1 MYHKFIG
8 DREVFSTCKSIQTNE
23 GVWIS
28 NPTEEQ
34 IADAGWLPYVPPVVP
49 PAPELEPDLTAEME
63 AVKRMFATQ
72 TEELSDEDALEVAAL
87 FPTWASKIGTEVN
100 VGERLWY
107 DGKLYK
113 VIQAHT
119 TQADWEPQDT
129 PALWTEVSLDE
140 WPEWVQPTGAHDA
153 YNKGDKVT
161 FEGKHY
167 MSLIDGNIWSPAAYP
182 AGWEEQL

>member
-1 MYHKFIG
+1 MMYHKFIG

-63 AVKRMFATQ
+63 AIKRMFATQ

-87 FPTWASKIGTEVN
+87 YPTWYSKIGTEVK

-107 DGKLYK
+107 NGKLYK

-119 TQADWEPQDT
+119 EQENWTPDAT
-129 PALWTEVSLDE
+129 PALYTEVSVVE
-140 WPEWVQPTGAHDA
+140 WPEWVQPIGASDA
-153 YNKGDKVT
+153 YMKGDHT
-161 FEGKHY
+161 AHNDKHWESEVDNNVWEPGVY
-167 MSLIDGNIWSPAAYP
+167 
-182 AGWEEQL
+182 GWREV